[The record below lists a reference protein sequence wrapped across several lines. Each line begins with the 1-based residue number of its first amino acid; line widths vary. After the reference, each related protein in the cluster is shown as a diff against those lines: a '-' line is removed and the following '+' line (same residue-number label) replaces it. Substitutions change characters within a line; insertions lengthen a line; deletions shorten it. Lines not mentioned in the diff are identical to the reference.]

1 MHTITL
7 LGYTLGG
14 SAPMSAVKPRDSY
27 AMPAITSL
35 GYTLGCSPM
44 SVV

>member
-1 MHTITL
+1 MSVVQPTDSYVMPAITL

-14 SAPMSAVKPRDSY
+14 
-27 AMPAITSL
+27 T
-35 GYTLGCSPM
+35 PM

>member
-1 MHTITL
+1 MSVVQPRDSNVIPAIIL

-14 SAPMSAVKPRDSY
+14 
-27 AMPAITSL
+27 T
-35 GYTLGCSPM
+35 PM

>member
-1 MHTITL
+1 MPAITL

-14 SAPMSAVKPRDSY
+14 TPMSVVKRGDSY
-27 AMPAITSL
+27 VMPAITLL
-35 GYTLGCSPM
+35 GYTLGDTPM

>member
-1 MHTITL
+1 MPVITL

-14 SAPMSAVKPRDSY
+14 TPTSVVYARDSNL
-27 AMPAITSL
+27 MPVITLL
-35 GYTLGCSPM
+35 GYILGGTPM

>member
-1 MHTITL
+1 MQTITL

-14 SAPMSAVKPRDSY
+14 SPMSVVYPTDY
-27 AMPAITSL
+27 NVMPAITLL
-35 GYTLGCSPM
+35 GYTLGGSPM